1 MRHLQKL
8 ATEALPRDGEA
19 TARVMQARPCM
30 DVPTDAQDMRQAR
43 STATG
48 AGKRT
53 AGVAQVAGA
62 VIVNHRHQTSGPAYP
77 IVPNV
82 QIAPVLAVDFYRGT
96 K

>member
-1 MRHLQKL
+1 MRHLQTL
-8 ATEALPRDGEA
+8 ATESIPRDGEA
-19 TARVMQARPCM
+19 TPSVMRPRPCM
-30 DVPTDAQDMRQAR
+30 DVPADAQDMQPAR
-43 STATG
+43 STASA
-48 AGKRT
+48 AGKRP

>member
-1 MRHLQKL
+1 MRNLHPLAASQKP
-8 ATEALPRDGEA
+8 TDGEA
-19 TARVMQARPCM
+19 TARLVQARPCM
-30 DVPTDAQDMRQAR
+30 DVPTDAQDMQPTR

-48 AGKRT
+48 AGERP
-53 AGVAQVAGA
+53 AGLAQVAGA

-82 QIAPVLAVDFYRGT
+82 QIAPVLAVDFYRGA

>member
-8 ATEALPRDGEA
+8 ATEAIPRDGEA
-19 TARVMQARPCM
+19 ALGVMQARPCM
-30 DVPTDAQDMRQAR
+30 DVPADAQDMQPAR
-43 STATG
+43 STASG
-48 AGKRT
+48 AAERPVGL
-53 AGVAQVAGA
+53 AQVAGA

-82 QIAPVLAVDFYRGT
+82 QIAPVLAVDFYRGA

>member
-8 ATEALPRDGEA
+8 ATEAIPRDGEA
-19 TARVMQARPCM
+19 ALGVMQARPCM
-30 DVPTDAQDMRQAR
+30 DVPADAQDMQPPR

-48 AGKRT
+48 ARERQ

-62 VIVNHRHQTSGPAYP
+62 VIVSRSGDAR
-77 IVPNV
+77 
-82 QIAPVLAVDFYRGT
+82 IAPVLAVDFYRGT